1 MSIFSLGLRL
11 PLIEEVHRLK
21 QSANVSPDS
30 YDIKDEIVRDT
41 RFSKILVGG
50 TAPKDGLIINNNPG
64 PGDYKEGNNI
74 SDVMNSKSTN
84 QSSSFISN
92 MGKSWYSH

>member
-1 MSIFSLGLRL
+1 MSIFSLGLKL

-30 YDIKDEIVRDT
+30 YDIKDEIVRD
-41 RFSKILVGG
+41 